1 MNFFEHQD
9 SARKQTRWL
18 VIAFVLAVFGV
29 VFAIDLLV
37 YVVASEAGERSFKQ
51 IAPVLVFSSL
61 ATFGLIMVT
70 SLYRMLSLRGGGA
83 KVALEM
89 GGVPVG
95 ADERDPLRKRLR
107 NVVEEIALASGVP
120 VPDIYVLEKEAG
132 INAFAAG
139 FTPATAAVA
148 VTRGTLEKLS
158 REELQGVI
166 AHEFSHILNGDMRLN
181 IRMIGVLF
189 GITVIALIGR
199 QIYYSGVRSR
209 RYSSNSK
216 DDGLG
221 PVAIG
226 LAVMAAGYIGILFA
240 RLIKASVSR
249 KREYLADASAVQFT
263 RNPDGISGALKRIA
277 IDNTGVKLDVDTEE
291 VNHMMFG
298 SQSFIQV
305 FATHPPI
312 LDRIKRV
319 EPSFQD
325 SELERLRKNIKQ
337 KQDRIAKVA
346 EDEMTQEMS
355 KGSNK
360 VGLDFGNIIEQI
372 GNPGQNQ
379 LFFAA
384 LIAASISE
392 DLHSAARSTEWARE
406 VVCLLLLDKN
416 EEIRQKQKLVIA
428 KNLGN
433 QSLQHV
439 EHLEKLGSE
448 LLKEHRLPLAEI
460 AFPALKRRPVEDI
473 ENLKKTIGELIRIDG
488 EVAVFEY
495 ALARMLQQFLNESL
509 NPSKEPMHGE
519 KKLDALQTEVL
530 QLLSA
535 IATLGHEEPK
545 EIEEAWS
552 AGVQEL
558 GLQQGYKARENWRE
572 TLDSALPKLDRLN
585 PRAKEQLVRA
595 LITTV
600 TFDHEV
606 TIEEAEILR
615 AICSRIHVP
624 LPITTS
630 ITQTSVLE
638 ND

>member
-9 SARKQTRWL
+9 NAKKQTRWL
-18 VIAFVLAVFGV
+18 ILAFVMAVVGV
-29 VFAIDLLV
+29 ILAIDLLV
-37 YVVASEAGERSFKQ
+37 YILFSEAGEQSLEQ
-51 IAPVLVFSSL
+51 LAPLLIGSSL
-61 ATFGLIMVT
+61 ATFGLIAVT
-70 SLYRMLSLRGGGA
+70 SLYRTLSLRGGGA

-95 ADERDPLRKRLR
+95 ADERDPLRRRLR

-148 VTRGTLEKLS
+148 VTRGTLEKLN

-181 IRMIGVLF
+181 IRMIGILF
-189 GITVIALIGR
+189 GISVIALIGR
-199 QIYYSGVRSR
+199 QIFYSSRRSR
-209 RYSSNSK
+209 IYRTSSK
-216 DDGLG
+216 DEGLG

-226 LAVMAAGYIGILFA
+226 IAIMAVGYIGMFAA

-277 IDNTGVKLDVDTEE
+277 IDNVGVKLEADSEE
-291 VNHMMFG
+291 YSHMMFG
-298 SQSFIQV
+298 SQSFTQV
-305 FATHPPI
+305 LATHPPI
-312 LDRIKRV
+312 LERIKRV
-319 EPSFQD
+319 EPSFRN
-325 SELERLRKNIKQ
+325 SELEGLRKSIKR
-337 KQDRIAKVA
+337 KEERIARAA
-346 EDEMTQEMS
+346 EDEMTRETS
-355 KGSNK
+355 KGSSK

-406 VVCLLLLDKN
+406 VVCLLLLDAN
-416 EEIRQKQKLVIA
+416 EGIRQQQKLIIA

-433 QSLQHV
+433 QSLQYV
-439 EHLEKLGSE
+439 EHLENLGGE

-473 ENLKKTIGELIRIDG
+473 ENLKKTIEELIHIDG
-488 EVAVFEY
+488 EIAVFEY

-509 NPSKEPMHGE
+509 DPSKEPVHGN
-519 KKLDALQTEVL
+519 KKLETLQPKVL
-530 QLLSA
+530 ELLATVAA
-535 IATLGHEEPK
+535 IGHQDPK
-545 EIEEAWS
+545 NIEAAWS
-552 AGVQEL
+552 AGAKEL
-558 GLQQGYKARENWRE
+558 GLEQSYIATKDWRK
-572 TLDSALPKLDRLN
+572 TLDKALPELDKLN
-585 PRAKEQLVRA
+585 PAAKEQLIRA

-600 TFDHEV
+600 TYDHEV

-630 ITQTSVLE
+630 NIDMPKTKK
-638 ND
+638 